1 MEASNYQK
9 HKKSLKARHVPGSHN
24 VIADD
29 LSRRNQIQHTEW
41 LAFSLSPLIFKQ
53 IIKLFLISA
62 DRSVC
67 NQTKQQGA
75 SVRISHARLTSVS
88 SVDAIKILGK
98 TL

>member
-41 LAFSLSPLIFKQ
+41 LAFSLSPPIFKQ
-53 IIKLFLISA
+53 IIKLFKYLLI
-62 DRSVC
+62 DLF
-67 NQTKQQGA
+67 A
-75 SVRISHARLTSVS
+75 SRLNNKVPPYVS
-88 SVDAIKILGK
+88 PMLDSQVYHQWMP
-98 TL
+98 